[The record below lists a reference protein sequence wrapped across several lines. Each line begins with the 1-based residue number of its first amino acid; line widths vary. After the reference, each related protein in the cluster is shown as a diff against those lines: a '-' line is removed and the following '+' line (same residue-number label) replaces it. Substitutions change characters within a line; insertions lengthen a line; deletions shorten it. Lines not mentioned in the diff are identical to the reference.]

1 MKTKAIRLHG
11 EGDLRLDEIE
21 LPSIQPN
28 EILAEIVSDSICM
41 SSYKASTQGIRHK
54 RIPNAIA
61 DEPIMIGHEFCGKI
75 LEVGAAW
82 KDQFTPGEK
91 FSIQP
96 ALNDPS
102 GPVGILSA
110 PGYSYPHIGGNAQ
123 HVIIPPE
130 VMKNNCLLPFK
141 GEAFYL
147 GSLAEPLSCVIGAF
161 HANYHTTPGS
171 YEHKM
176 GIVEGGS
183 LALLGGVGPMGLGA
197 IDYIIHC
204 DRRPSQ
210 VVVTGIDQKLIDRA
224 AALYSIEDA
233 ANHGV
238 ELHYINSLNIST
250 DELKALSPEGRGFD
264 DVFVYAPVA
273 PLIEQADQLLGF
285 DGCLN
290 FFAGPTDP
298 QFSAKFNFYNV
309 HYAATHVVGTSGGNT
324 DDMIES
330 LELMAKGRVNPSGL
344 ITHIGGLNAVIDTTL
359 NLPDIPGGKKLIYTH
374 FDLPLVALDEL
385 ANQPGELFS
394 ELDRIVTAH
403 QGLWSPEA
411 ERFLLEYAPRL

>member
-75 LEVGAAW
+75 LEVGATW

-147 GSLAEPLSCVIGAF
+147 GSLAEPLPVLSVRF
-161 HANYHTTPGS
+161 TPTTTPPPAAMNT
-171 YEHKM
+171 KW
-176 GIVEGGS
+176 
-183 LALLGGVGPMGLGA
+183 GLSKEA
-197 IDYIIHC
+197 PSHC
-204 DRRPSQ
+204 
-210 VVVTGIDQKLIDRA
+210 
-224 AALYSIEDA
+224 
-233 ANHGV
+233 
-238 ELHYINSLNIST
+238 
-250 DELKALSPEGRGFD
+250 
-264 DVFVYAPVA
+264 
-273 PLIEQADQLLGF
+273 
-285 DGCLN
+285 
-290 FFAGPTDP
+290 
-298 QFSAKFNFYNV
+298 
-309 HYAATHVVGTSGGNT
+309 
-324 DDMIES
+324 
-330 LELMAKGRVNPSGL
+330 LEA
-344 ITHIGGLNAVIDTTL
+344 
-359 NLPDIPGGKKLIYTH
+359 
-374 FDLPLVALDEL
+374 
-385 ANQPGELFS
+385 
-394 ELDRIVTAH
+394 
-403 QGLWSPEA
+403 
-411 ERFLLEYAPRL
+411 

>member
-75 LEVGAAW
+75 LEVGATW

-147 GSLAEPLSCVIGAF
+147 GSPLNPSPVLSVRF
-161 HANYHTTPGS
+161 TPTTHHPGS

-176 GIVEGGS
+176 IIKGLS
-183 LALLGGVGPMGLGA
+183 HYLRRRTHGLGA
-197 IDYIIHC
+197 MTILFTAIEAQPSRC
-204 DRRPSQ
+204 DR
-210 VVVTGIDQKLIDRA
+210 D
-224 AALYSIEDA
+224 
-233 ANHGV
+233 
-238 ELHYINSLNIST
+238 
-250 DELKALSPEGRGFD
+250 
-264 DVFVYAPVA
+264 
-273 PLIEQADQLLGF
+273 
-285 DGCLN
+285 
-290 FFAGPTDP
+290 
-298 QFSAKFNFYNV
+298 
-309 HYAATHVVGTSGGNT
+309 
-324 DDMIES
+324 
-330 LELMAKGRVNPSGL
+330 
-344 ITHIGGLNAVIDTTL
+344 
-359 NLPDIPGGKKLIYTH
+359 
-374 FDLPLVALDEL
+374 
-385 ANQPGELFS
+385 
-394 ELDRIVTAH
+394 
-403 QGLWSPEA
+403 
-411 ERFLLEYAPRL
+411 

>member
-75 LEVGAAW
+75 LEVGATW

-123 HVIIPPE
+123 HVIIPHE

-147 GSLAEPLSCVIGAF
+147 GS
-161 HANYHTTPGS
+161 
-171 YEHKM
+171 
-176 GIVEGGS
+176 
-183 LALLGGVGPMGLGA
+183 
-197 IDYIIHC
+197 
-204 DRRPSQ
+204 
-210 VVVTGIDQKLIDRA
+210 
-224 AALYSIEDA
+224 
-233 ANHGV
+233 
-238 ELHYINSLNIST
+238 
-250 DELKALSPEGRGFD
+250 
-264 DVFVYAPVA
+264 PV
-273 PLIEQADQLLGF
+273 
-285 DGCLN
+285 
-290 FFAGPTDP
+290 
-298 QFSAKFNFYNV
+298 S
-309 HYAATHVVGTSGGNT
+309 
-324 DDMIES
+324 
-330 LELMAKGRVNPSGL
+330 
-344 ITHIGGLNAVIDTTL
+344 
-359 NLPDIPGGKKLIYTH
+359 YTH
-374 FDLPLVALDEL
+374 LTLPTICSV
-385 ANQPGELFS
+385 
-394 ELDRIVTAH
+394 
-403 QGLWSPEA
+403 
-411 ERFLLEYAPRL
+411 

>member
-75 LEVGAAW
+75 LEVGATW

-238 ELHYINSLNIST
+238 ELHYINSLNMST
-250 DELKALSPEGRGFD
+250 DELKALSSEGRGFD
-264 DVFVYAPVA
+264 DVFVYA
-273 PLIEQADQLLGF
+273 
-285 DGCLN
+285 
-290 FFAGPTDP
+290 
-298 QFSAKFNFYNV
+298 
-309 HYAATHVVGTSGGNT
+309 
-324 DDMIES
+324 
-330 LELMAKGRVNPSGL
+330 RPSGEDGSSVEIFRLL
-344 ITHIGGLNAVIDTTL
+344 I
-359 NLPDIPGGKKLIYTH
+359 
-374 FDLPLVALDEL
+374 
-385 ANQPGELFS
+385 
-394 ELDRIVTAH
+394 
-403 QGLWSPEA
+403 
-411 ERFLLEYAPRL
+411 